1 MVNYIEMMMIM
12 VTIIKM
18 VEIIKLILLIT
29 MKIIWMKISMT
40 MMMI

>member
-1 MVNYIEMMMIM
+1 MVNHIEMMIIM

-18 VEIIKLILLIT
+18 VVIIKLILLIT